1 MPEFEFDGDKSNI
14 NKKKHGLSFAEAQA
28 IWDDPDAVE
37 IPAKVKDEPRYL
49 VIGRYDGK
57 CWSAVITYRMGKIR
71 IISVR
76 RSRPEEVELYES

>member
-1 MPEFEFDGDKSNI
+1 MTGFEFDSHKSVS
-14 NKKKHGLSFAEAQA
+14 NKTKHGIDFVQAQI
-28 IWDDPDAVE
+28 IWGDPDVLE
-37 IPAKVKDEPRYL
+37 VPAKVKDESRFL

-57 CWSAVITYRMGKIR
+57 HWSAIITYRGEKIR